1 MNQIKQIKQI
11 KQMKQLIIANDYTI
25 FQDNETPH
33 IYTIV
38 FSPFTNSEALI
49 NSIIKTK
56 IITGATITNNYQIF
70 QIKATSIQ
78 TLSQYKKSQ
87 KKEHYNNITT
97 IHHML
102 ANLTQQLEYLIKKT
116 HHTFIGYNPENVIV
130 IDENK
135 FIYLSDEHLNKIEE
149 NNITITYPFS
159 KTDFFLSPE
168 LEKIT
173 EIPSKAHYKTS
184 YYSLACLIIEY
195 SFKKEQQGQQEQQGE
210 QEQEQQEMTCLKG
223 SKIYYLLKRCLD
235 TDPNKRSILF
245 I

>member
-1 MNQIKQIKQI
+1 MKQI
-11 KQMKQLIIANDYTI
+11 IITNDYTI
-25 FQDNETPH
+25 YQDNETPH

-56 IITGATITNNYQIF
+56 IITGATITNNYKTL
-70 QIKATSIQ
+70 QIKATSI
-78 TLSQYKKSQ
+78 SQYKKSL
-87 KKEHYNNITT
+87 KKEHYNINTTT
-97 IHHML
+97 IHQML

-135 FIYLSDEHLNKIEE
+135 FIYLSDEHLHKIEE

-195 SFKKEQQGQQEQQGE
+195 SLKKEQEGQQEQE
-210 QEQEQQEMTCLKG
+210 QEEMACLKG

-235 TDPNKRSILF
+235 PDPNKRSILF

>member
-1 MNQIKQIKQI
+1 
-11 KQMKQLIIANDYTI
+11 MKKIIITNDYTI
-25 FQDNETPH
+25 YQDNETPH

-49 NSIIKTK
+49 NSIKKTK
-56 IITGATITNNYQIF
+56 IITGATITNNYKTL
-70 QIKATSIQ
+70 QIKATSI
-78 TLSQYKKSQ
+78 SQYKKSL
-87 KKEHYNNITT
+87 KKEHCGDTNT

-102 ANLTQQLEYLIKKT
+102 TTLTEQLEYLIKKT

-135 FIYLSDEHLNKIEE
+135 FIYLSDEHLHKIEE

-195 SFKKEQQGQQEQQGE
+195 SLKKEQGQQEQE
-210 QEQEQQEMTCLKG
+210 EMACLKG

>member
-1 MNQIKQIKQI
+1 MINMIN
-11 KQMKQLIIANDYTI
+11 MKKIIITNDYTI
-25 FQDNETPH
+25 YQDNETPH

-38 FSPFTNSEALI
+38 FSPITNSEALI

-56 IITGATITNNYQIF
+56 IITGATITNNYKTL
-70 QIKATSIQ
+70 QIKATSI
-78 TLSQYKKSQ
+78 SQYKKSL
-87 KKEHYNNITT
+87 KKEHYNQ
-97 IHHML
+97 ML
-102 ANLTQQLEYLIKKT
+102 THLTQQLEYLIKKT
-116 HHTFIGYNPENVIV
+116 NHTFIGYNPENVIV

-135 FIYLSDEHLNKIEE
+135 FIYLSDEHLHKIEE

-195 SFKKEQQGQQEQQGE
+195 SLKKEQQEEQGHQEQK
-210 QEQEQQEMTCLKG
+210 EMTCLKG

>member
-1 MNQIKQIKQI
+1 MKNTKQII
-11 KQMKQLIIANDYTI
+11 LSNDYTI
-25 FQDNETPH
+25 YQDEKTPH

-38 FSPFTNSEALI
+38 FFPFTNSEALI
-49 NSIIKTK
+49 NSITKTK
-56 IITGATITNNYQIF
+56 IITGATITNNYQTL

-87 KKEHYNNITT
+87 KKEHCNQ
-97 IHHML
+97 ML
-102 ANLTQQLEYLIKKT
+102 IYLTQQLEYLIKKT
-116 HHTFIGYNPENVIV
+116 NHTFIGYHPNNVII

-135 FIYLSDEHLNKIEE
+135 FIYLSDEHLHKIEQ

-168 LEKIT
+168 LENIK

-184 YYSLACLIIEY
+184 YYSLACLIIDI
-195 SFKKEQQGQQEQQGE
+195 FKKKEE
-210 QEQEQQEMTCLKG
+210 QEQPQEQTIIEEQEMTCLKG

-235 TDPNKRSILF
+235 PVPNKRSILF

>member
-1 MNQIKQIKQI
+1 MNQMN
-11 KQMKQLIIANDYTI
+11 QMKQIITANDYTI
-25 FQDNETPH
+25 YQDNETPH

-56 IITGATITNNYQIF
+56 IIKGATITNNYQTL
-70 QIKATSIQ
+70 QIKATSI
-78 TLSQYKKSQ
+78 SQYKKSL
-87 KKEHYNNITT
+87 KKEHYIQ
-97 IHHML
+97 ML

-135 FIYLSDEHLNKIEE
+135 FIYLSDEHLHKIEQ

-168 LEKIT
+168 LEKIK

-195 SFKKEQQGQQEQQGE
+195 FKKEQQQEQQQEQQL
-210 QEQEQQEMTCLKG
+210 EMTCLKG

-235 TDPNKRSILF
+235 PDPNKRSILF